1 MQTDEPTTPLHVDVL
16 SIMSQVVYGSVG
28 NTITVP
34 LLQRLG
40 LRVAAIPTVV
50 LSNTPHFPTVHG
62 GALPTDWFAGYLDD
76 LVARGALPRLQAVV
90 VGYLGSRGQLD
101 ALLDWWE
108 REQPRLPQPLLVIDP
123 VLGDHDHGVYVD
135 PSLVQALR
143 ERLPG
148 RATGLTPNG
157 FELAQL
163 TGLPVDSIDQV
174 VAAAGSL
181 LVGRTQWVTVTSA
194 APDTCA
200 DDEMKIAVV
209 TRSGADVLVHP
220 RLPIT
225 PKGTGDLFTA
235 TVAAGLLRGL
245 PIRDAATGAYEAV
258 LAALRHTRQAGCS
271 ELLLPP
277 LRDAV

>member
-1 MQTDEPTTPLHVDVL
+1 MSTTPPTPPHIDVL

-40 LRVAAIPTVV
+40 LRVAAVPTVV

-101 ALLDWWE
+101 ARRDWWE
-108 REQPRLPQPLLVIDP
+108 REQPRLPEPLLVIDP
-123 VLGDHDHGVYVD
+123 VMGDHDHGVYVD

-163 TGLPVDSIDQV
+163 TGLPVDSIEQV
-174 VAAAGSL
+174 VTAARGL
-181 LVGRTQWVTVTSA
+181 LVGRTQWVAVTSA
-194 APDTCA
+194 APDSCA

-209 TRSGADVLVHP
+209 TRSSADVLVHP
-220 RLPIT
+220 RLSIT

-235 TVAAGLLRGL
+235 SVVAGVLRGL
-245 PIRDAATGAYEAV
+245 SVVEAATRAYQLV
-258 LAALRHTRQAGCS
+258 LAALRHTDRAGCS

-277 LRDAV
+277 ADNGV